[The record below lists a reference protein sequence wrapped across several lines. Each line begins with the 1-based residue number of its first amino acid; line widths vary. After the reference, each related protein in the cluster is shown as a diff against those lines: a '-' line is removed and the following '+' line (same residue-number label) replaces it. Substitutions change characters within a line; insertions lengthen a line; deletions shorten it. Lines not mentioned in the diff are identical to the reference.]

1 MKLYIKQKVFSL
13 KSKFTVKDAN
23 GEDRYTVEGK
33 MISIGRKL
41 FVYNAAGEEVAYIK
55 QKVPALLPKF
65 TVEIGGQDVAEIV
78 KKLSFLKAKYVVNG
92 LDWNVQG
99 DFTSHNY
106 TVTQGEMAIAA
117 IHKQWMAWGDTFE
130 IDIAPGVDEVL
141 ALAVVLAIDAVMDSQ
156 AAAAAASAST

>member
-13 KSKFTVKDAN
+13 KSKFTVKDAY
-23 GEDRYTVEGK
+23 GDDRYTVEGK

-41 FVYNAAGEEVAYIK
+41 FVYNAAGEEVAYVK

-65 TVEIGGQDVAEIV
+65 IVEIGGQDVAEIV

-92 LDWNVQG
+92 LDWDVQG

-106 TVTQGEMAIAA
+106 TITRAGEPIAV

-130 IDIAPGVDEVL
+130 IDIASGVDEVL
-141 ALAVVLAIDAVMDSQ
+141 ALSVVLAIDAVMDSQ
-156 AAAAAASAST
+156 AAAAASAST

>member
-23 GEDRYTVEGK
+23 GEDRYAVEGK

-41 FVYNAAGEEVAYIK
+41 FVYNAAGEEVAYVK

-106 TVTQGEMAIAA
+106 TVTQGEMTIAA

-141 ALAVVLAIDAVMDSQ
+141 ALCVVLAIDAVMDSQ
-156 AAAAAASAST
+156 AAAAAASASS

>member
-13 KSKFTVKDAN
+13 KSRFTVKDAA

-41 FVYNAAGEEVAYIK
+41 FVYNAAGEEVAYVK

-65 TVEIGGQDVAEIV
+65 TVEIGGQDVAEIA
-78 KKLSFLKAKYVVNG
+78 KKFSFLKPKYVVSG
-92 LDWNVQG
+92 LDWDVQG

-106 TVTQGEMAIAA
+106 TITRGGAPIAN

-130 IDIAPGVDEVL
+130 IDIASGADEVL
-141 ALAVVLAIDAVMDSQ
+141 ALSVVLAIDAVMDA